1 MTTQFLATFYD
12 NVFKQ
17 SCDENNESFLEKA
30 MNLTKYISDK
40 DFQAQLNVTPI
51 QWCQHHSIKD
61 ELDGIIYLLNGDK
74 EKKKVMEIKENN
86 ILKLKIYIFLNED
99 EGK

>member
-1 MTTQFLATFYD
+1 MMTTQLLATFCD

-17 SCDENNESFLEKA
+17 SCDVNNESILEKVV
-30 MNLTKYISDK
+30 NLTKYISDK

-51 QWCQHHSIKD
+51 QWCQHHGIKD

-74 EKKKVMEIKENN
+74 
-86 ILKLKIYIFLNED
+86 
-99 EGK
+99 GK